1 MAKKTKAETK
11 TLSQIVA
18 AAIKKN
24 QQHND
29 ELVGDIFDA
38 VLDDIYTLIK
48 AEIRTQL
55 GGRSCQPGCSVVRT
69 KNTTQSSTPIPVAT
83 PIR

>member
-55 GGRSCQPGCSVVRT
+55 GGR
-69 KNTTQSSTPIPVAT
+69 
-83 PIR
+83 